1 MNSETSQPIPYITD
15 VEYIDNYYPH
25 QAPALMSYI
34 AALNGYAGPRL
45 DREFTYCELGCGRGL
60 TSIALA
66 AMHPQAQFHACDF
79 NEAHVRFANALATAG
94 KLANL
99 KVVNRGFGAMLKEK
113 LPKFDYITLHGV
125 WSWVPDEVR
134 AEILAF
140 IKAKLKPGGLAMVSY
155 NALPGWAHL
164 QPIRHMM
171 QTYAAS
177 LPGDSIE
184 RARQALGYVRHLAD
198 NQAAFFTM
206 NPAAAEHLKSIGKSD
221 IRYVAHEYMTPH
233 GDPFYFPQVCTA
245 MAGAGLAF
253 AGNMGPE
260 ENYAELAVR
269 KELLPL
275 INTAPTRVVL
285 ETHRDF
291 IANTRFRRDLYAA
304 APEVARAPT
313 LALAGLEGVSF
324 CLANLPENLAL
335 KGNAGSMQF
344 DLSETDTAVRTVHRL
359 LEKGPA
365 TARQIHAALAPRPEN
380 ETVPFLQRLVLV
392 RHLQPCQPASAAGW
406 SALSSALLDNAV
418 RERKNQVALPGG
430 RSGTLHSFEIPFAMM
445 IESSHRQKDAEAA
458 AKAVLSRLK
467 EAGYNLNIKSSSGEI
482 APGSDMQV
490 HADLLLLFGK
500 LQDPASAEARFLQL
514 HGVA

>member
-1 MNSETSQPIPYITD
+1 MNSEDRQAVPYIRD

-25 QAPALMSYI
+25 QAPALMAYI
-34 AALNGYAGPRL
+34 AALNGYAAPRL

-66 AMHPQAQFHACDF
+66 ALHPKGKFHACDF
-79 NEAHVRFANALATAG
+79 NEAHVQGANALLAAG
-94 KLANL
+94 KVGNL
-99 KVVNRGFGAMLKEK
+99 KVLNRSFGAMLKER
-113 LPKFDYITLHGV
+113 LPRFDFITLHGV
-125 WSWVPDEVR
+125 WSWVPDTVR

-140 IKAKLKPGGLAMVSY
+140 LKARLKPGGLAMVSY

-184 RARQALGYVRHLAD
+184 RARQALSYVRHLAE

-206 NPAAAEHLKSIGKSD
+206 NPAAAEHLASIGKAD

-245 MAGAGLAF
+245 MGGAGLSF

-269 KELLPL
+269 PALLPL
-275 INTAPTRVVL
+275 INTAPSRVVL

-304 APEVARAPT
+304 APEMARAPT
-313 LALAGLEGVSF
+313 LTLAALEGLAFS
-324 CLANLPENLAL
+324 LANLPEHLPL
-335 KGNAGSMQF
+335 KGSAGAIQY
-344 DLSETDTAVRTVHRL
+344 DLTPTAAAVRTVHEL

-365 TARQIHAALAPRPEN
+365 TAAEIHAALAPRPEG

-392 RHLQPCQPASAAGW
+392 RHLQPCAPPGPAGW
-406 SALSSALLDNAV
+406 SPLSSALLEAAI
-418 RERKNQVALPGG
+418 REKKHQVSLPGS
-430 RSGTLHSFEIPFAMM
+430 RSGTLHAFEMPFALVL
-445 IESSHRQKDAEAA
+445 EASRRLEAPGAAAREAQRRLKDAGYQVNIRSAA
-458 AKAVLSRLK
+458 
-467 EAGYNLNIKSSSGEI
+467 GEVS
-482 APGSDMQV
+482 AGSDEKV
-490 HADLLLLFGK
+490 LEDLLRVESLLR
-500 LQDPASAEARFLQL
+500 DPASAEARFARL
-514 HGVA
+514 HGVR